1 MTIYQTLQTIG
12 LPVVYSHFRDDSSPV
27 EPPYIAYIGAGQNTM
42 SADDTWYWRENLYQ
56 IEYYFKTKS
65 ETNETAIENA
75 LLSAGYRYGKSEDIF
90 IEDEG
95 VFVIYY
101 TV

>member
-12 LPVVYSHFRDDSSPV
+12 LPVVYSHFRGKNVPQD
-27 EPPYIAYIGAGQNTM
+27 PPYIAYIGAGQNAM

-65 ETNETAIENA
+65 ETNEAAIENA
-75 LLSAGYRYGKSEDIF
+75 LLAAGYRYGKSEDIY
-90 IEDEG
+90 IEEEG